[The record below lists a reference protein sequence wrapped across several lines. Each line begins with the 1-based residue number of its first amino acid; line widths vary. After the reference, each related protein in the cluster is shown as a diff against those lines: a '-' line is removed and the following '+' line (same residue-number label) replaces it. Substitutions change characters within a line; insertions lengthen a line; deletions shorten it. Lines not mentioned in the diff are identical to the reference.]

1 MKKQAEFEADGSEEK
16 SHHSVPSPLLLSG
29 TFIQKGQGWF
39 ICIVVGDMTCEGQIM
54 AALDEKI
61 SEVTALQQKLEEIAI
76 DIGNLG
82 MFVAAAIIHIL
93 ILRYLCEGLLKRK
106 FDLFGGEETN
116 SDAECSWDGSNDK
129 VKCEGKIGFY
139 I

>member
-39 ICIVVGDMTCEGQIM
+39 LCIVVGDMTCEGQIM

-61 SEVTALQQKLEEIAI
+61 SEVTALQEKLEVIAI
-76 DIGNLG
+76 DIGHLG

-93 ILRYLCEGLLKRK
+93 ILRYLCEGLLNRK
-106 FDLFGGEETN
+106 FDLFGCEETSYEKTCN
-116 SDAECSWDGSNDK
+116 LDGDD
-129 VKCEGKIGFY
+129 GK
-139 I
+139 

>member
-39 ICIVVGDMTCEGQIM
+39 LCIVVGDMTCEGQIM

-61 SEVTALQQKLEEIAI
+61 SEVTALQEKLEVIAI
-76 DIGNLG
+76 DIGHLG
-82 MFVAAAIIHIL
+82 MFVAALIIHIL
-93 ILRYLCEGLLKRK
+93 ILRYLCEGLMKRQ
-106 FDLFGGEETN
+106 FDLF
-116 SDAECSWDGSNDK
+116 
-129 VKCEGKIGFY
+129 
-139 I
+139 